1 MSPALFESDLL
12 ERRRQRA
19 WRRLARPDD
28 ATAATLEANSA
39 EPYALGYPRRSP
51 FLRVLVPI
59 ALAFL
64 LFLTYGPS
72 RSGSSAPR
80 TAELELIR

>member
-1 MSPALFESDLL
+1 MSPALFEADLL
-12 ERRRQRA
+12 ERRRQAA

-28 ATAATLEANSA
+28 SATPARAPDYT
-39 EPYALGYPRRSP
+39 EPYTLGYPRHSP
-51 FLRVLVPI
+51 LLRVLVPI

-72 RSGSSAPR
+72 RSGSTAPR